1 MPHRRRL
8 TPSKT
13 ALVTSFPCSGLSL
26 ARPESLAARNGR
38 VSSLPSGPS
47 PPPAS
52 LAQPVIMVK
61 NGISFLQNNLS
72 LVKIGPS
79 DSPAEERAH
88 RRGVTN
94 SPATMHRGLRGA
106 SGQQQQQRQP
116 LTPSPPP
123 PQFLADAGLPPP
135 QPSPHPSPHQP
146 HSFSRTT
153 SYSTINPD
161 SVSSPGN
168 KVRPKNPK

>member
-1 MPHRRRL
+1 
-8 TPSKT
+8 
-13 ALVTSFPCSGLSL
+13 
-26 ARPESLAARNGR
+26 
-38 VSSLPSGPS
+38 
-47 PPPAS
+47 
-52 LAQPVIMVK
+52 MVK

-72 LVKIGPS
+72 LVKIGPT
-79 DSPAEERAH
+79 DSPAEV
-88 RRGVTN
+88 RRSQGLVVSLDESSSGAEMSSHCRGGRTTAVTS
-94 SPATMHRGLRGA
+94 SPATMHRGLRGVG
-106 SGQQQQQRQP
+106 GQQQQP

-161 SVSSPGN
+161 SASSPGN

>member
-26 ARPESLAARNGR
+26 ARPESLTARNGR

-72 LVKIGPS
+72 LVKIGPT
-79 DSPAEERAH
+79 DSPAEV
-88 RRGVTN
+88 RRSQGLVV
-94 SPATMHRGLRGA
+94 SLDESSSGAEMSSHCRGGRTA
-106 SGQQQQQRQP
+106 
-116 LTPSPPP
+116 
-123 PQFLADAGLPPP
+123 A
-135 QPSPHPSPHQP
+135 P